1 MNKQFLPVTLEECR
15 QRGWDAPDFVY
26 VVGEAYVDH
35 PSFGHAIIS
44 RVLEKAGYR
53 VAMLCLPPWQDAS
66 AFTAFG
72 RPRLGFLVT
81 SGVIDSMVNHYTVAK
96 KRRHDDYYAPG
107 GKGGMRPDR
116 ATVVYCNRI
125 RQAYRDVPILIGGV
139 EASLRRFSHYD
150 YWDDKVRH
158 SALVDSGAT
167 LLMYGMGEKSI
178 VECANWVA
186 DGMNPAE
193 LPKLR
198 GVCYMSKTADPTCLQ
213 APSHQEV
220 TTDPKKYC
228 EAFMMQYDE
237 QDPIRGKRICQQQDK
252 DRYLIQNQPPLPLT
266 QAELDAVYE
275 LPFTRTWH
283 PMYAKDGGVPAL
295 QEVEFSIASTRGCFG
310 SCSFCAITFHQGRII
325 QSRSPESIVK
335 EGKLLTTLPNFK
347 GYIHDVGGPTANFRK
362 PACENQ
368 LKIGA
373 CKHKQCLYPQPCKN
387 MQVDHTEFM
396 SVLRQLRELPKVK
409 KVFVRSGLRYDYIMA
424 DKDNASFLKEFCEHH
439 VSGQLKVAPEH
450 VCPYVLDKMG
460 KPRRQLYDA
469 FCRRYY
475 EVNDK
480 LGKKQYLIPYL
491 MSSHPGSDLH
501 AAIELACYLRDIGF
515 QPDQVQDFYPT
526 PGTLST
532 CMFYTGLDPRTMKPV
547 FVARSSEDKAMQRA
561 LMQFRNP
568 VNHNLVRKALRIAG
582 REDLIGRD
590 AECLVPPEREAQW
603 GQPRAKASASRP
615 AGKSSERRSEESR
628 SQRDGRN
635 PRRDERHNRREES
648 KPPRH
653 GGRPDDKP
661 PRHGG
666 NPNADSRRKGR
677 H

>member
-1 MNKQFLPVTLEECR
+1 MNKEFLPVTPEECR
-15 QRGWDAPDFVY
+15 ARGWDVPDFVY

-44 RVLEKAGYR
+44 RILEKAGYR

-66 AFTAFG
+66 AFTRFG
-72 RPRLGFLVT
+72 RPRLGFLV
-81 SGVIDSMVNHYTVAK
+81 SAGVIDSMVNHYTVAK
-96 KRRHDDYYAPG
+96 KRRHDDAYAPG

-116 ATVVYCNRI
+116 ATIVYCNRI

-150 YWDDKVRH
+150 YWDDRVRH
-158 SALVDSGAT
+158 SILVDSGAT
-167 LLMYGMGEKSI
+167 LLMYGMGETSI

-198 GVCYMSKTADPTCLQ
+198 GVCYMSKTPDPTCLQ
-213 APSHQEV
+213 LPSHQEV
-220 TTDPKKYC
+220 CEDNVQYC
-228 EAFMMQYDE
+228 EAFIMQYDE
-237 QDPIRGKRICQQQDK
+237 QDPIRGRRLCQQQDR
-252 DRYLIQNQPPLPLT
+252 DRYLIQNQPSLPLSRE
-266 QAELDAVYE
+266 ALDAVYE

-283 PMYAKDGGVPAL
+283 PSYQAEGGVPAL

-335 EGKLLTTLPNFK
+335 EARLLTTLPGFK

-362 PACENQ
+362 PACQNQ
-368 LKIGA
+368 LRVGA
-373 CKHKQCLYPQPCKN
+373 CRHRQCLYPKPCRN
-387 MQVDHTEFM
+387 LEVDHQEFM
-396 SVLRQLRELPKVK
+396 SILRQLRELPKVK

-424 DKDNASFLKEFCEHH
+424 DRDTSFLREFCEHH

-450 VCPYVLDKMG
+450 VCPYVLDRMG
-460 KPRRQLYDA
+460 KPRRELYDA
-469 FCRRYY
+469 FCRRYA
-475 EVNDK
+475 EVNGK

-491 MSSHPGSDLH
+491 MSSHPGSDLN

-568 VNHNLVRKALRIAG
+568 ANHALVRKALRIAG
-582 REDLIGRD
+582 REDLIGRGR
-590 AECLVPPEREAQW
+590 EYLVPPEREAPRARHDGGQ
-603 GQPRAKASASRP
+603 GDRNSRAGHRDNPAHDRKAIRHPDKQPR
-615 AGKSSERRSEESR
+615 
-628 SQRDGRN
+628 
-635 PRRDERHNRREES
+635 
-648 KPPRH
+648 RH
-653 GGRPDDKP
+653 GDDAPGQGRE
-661 PRHGG
+661 R
-666 NPNADSRRKGR
+666 SRGR
-677 H
+677 R